1 MSLRKIVA
9 NEITI
14 TVQDQGAELVSLKNT
29 TTGREYMWDANPE
42 YWGKT
47 SPILFPFVGGLKNN
61 SYRYQGKEFQMS
73 KHGFA
78 REMEFTLIS
87 QDDNSMWFE
96 LASNEETMKKY
107 PFAFKLLQGYEVLN
121 GAVKVLWK
129 VYNKNEET
137 MYFSLGGHP
146 AFACPLDSS
155 QKQTD
160 CYIRFDLE
168 QNEVVSTQIT
178 PAGLSGSVKT
188 SYPLVNGMM
197 KITEDLFDDDAL
209 VIENNQTKTVEL
221 ADPDGNSYLRVSFDA
236 PLFGI
241 WSPAKIQAPFICIE
255 PWYGRCDA
263 VDFEGSLE
271 DREWGNRLLPGE
283 VFEAEY
289 TIEIL

>member
-1 MSLRKIVA
+1 MSLRKIAA
-9 NEITI
+9 NGITI

-29 TTGREYMWDANPE
+29 ATGREYMWEANPK

-61 SYRYQGKEFQMS
+61 SYKYHGKEFQMS

-78 REMEFTLIS
+78 REMEFALIS
-87 QDDNSMWFE
+87 QDENSIWFE
-96 LASNEETMKKY
+96 LTSNEETMKNY
-107 PFAFKLLQGYEVLN
+107 PFAFKLVQGYEVLN
-121 GAVKVLWK
+121 GTVKVLWK

-146 AFACPLDSS
+146 AFACPPDSS

-178 PAGLSGSVKT
+178 PEGLLGPVKT
-188 SYPLVNGMM
+188 SYPLMNGSM
-197 KITEDLFDDDAL
+197 KITEDLFDEDAL

-221 ADPDGNSYLRVSFDA
+221 VDPNGNSYLRVSFDA

-263 VDFEGSLE
+263 TDFKGSLE
-271 DREWGNRLLPGE
+271 DREWGNKLLPGE